1 MLTEYDS
8 WLIYIYNIYIYACA
22 YRQIMIIQ
30 SFSNLVR
37 VMSCDI
43 VILQFS
49 QIIFILSVA
58 MYRELFLE
66 NDCRSYPHGTTN
78 ENYILSITKYATI
91 TCAKP
96 INQTPKWPGKRVKT
110 HSILRLKKASSFSQ
124 WASTRHPHWRFHPH
138 EILFGRS
145 GGIKHPR
152 GCPTETR
159 VSICKAQRILKGN
172 SRYIPVAY
180 IYIISM

>member
-1 MLTEYDS
+1 
-8 WLIYIYNIYIYACA
+8 
-22 YRQIMIIQ
+22 MIIQ

-96 INQTPKWPGKRVKT
+96 INQTPK
-110 HSILRLKKASSFSQ
+110 
-124 WASTRHPHWRFHPH
+124 
-138 EILFGRS
+138 
-145 GGIKHPR
+145 
-152 GCPTETR
+152 
-159 VSICKAQRILKGN
+159 
-172 SRYIPVAY
+172 
-180 IYIISM
+180 